1 MKPNIPPPHPAVKN
15 ATLKLQKSSFKAK
28 KPKLRL
34 TAKALCAV
42 NRNRHREI
50 TQVFQSNDTVS
61 GNVRR
66 TGKST
71 LIRHYFLK
79 YLEVIFAQP
88 KPNWVKVPKFFR
100 KLFK

>member
-1 MKPNIPPPHPAVKN
+1 MSPNISPPHPAVRS
-15 ATLKLQKSSFKAK
+15 AMLKLQKSNFKAK
-28 KPKLRL
+28 NPKLRL

-42 NRNRHREI
+42 NRNRQREI
-50 TQVFQSNDTVS
+50 TQAFQVNDIDS
-61 GNVRR
+61 GNARQ

-71 LIRHYFLK
+71 LMRHYFLK

-88 KPNWVKVPKFFR
+88 KPNWVKVPKLFR